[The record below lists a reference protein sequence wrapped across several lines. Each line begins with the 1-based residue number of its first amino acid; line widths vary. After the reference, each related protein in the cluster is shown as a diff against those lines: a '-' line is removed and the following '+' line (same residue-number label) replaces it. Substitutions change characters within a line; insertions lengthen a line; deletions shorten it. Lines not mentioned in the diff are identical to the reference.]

1 LLTQKLVDYGLDTHE
16 AEIYVFLSSIGPAPA
31 RVIAR
36 KFNFNRMK
44 AYRTLKSLEK
54 KGLIQSTISRPI
66 KFVASPLEAV
76 INRQLTE
83 TKMQLSNMEKNQSN
97 IIEEWKKIIKTN
109 SQQLEEPRFRIY
121 QGRQEIYD
129 LMLQMCNRAS
139 KNIYLV
145 TTVNDLNR
153 LSYMGL
159 EDQLKAC
166 LKKNIRI
173 RILTDIQKDT
183 ISEVEAYNTSANVRH
198 LKLPTPIR
206 SLIIDEKEALTTT
219 SMEESINFTTQSD
232 VGLWTTASNFVVAM
246 RIFYEAVWDLS
257 TDSDARIQYLETG
270 ILPTT
275 LQTIHDIEEGY
286 SKIREMVK
294 QSTNKLDILVNDLR
308 SITLSY
314 FDLEEAAKKG
324 VKVRL
329 LTHVDEFNL
338 DDISMLSK
346 IVQIKESFTEFN
358 LELVFKDGKE
368 LLRIYPLSE
377 TGRNI
382 VWSNIL
388 PHVETLGIVYEEY
401 WKRGIELESQIKWIQ
416 QKNLMNTL
424 KQSLLKMGE
433 NAIEKILQ
441 NEKIIDSVGKEHVF
455 ELIITKRVSSQ
466 PLCINIVTEK
476 DVFNKI
482 LVLGAN
488 RNELN
493 NFKLVLLSWESFKA
507 EEKRLAELYRIQL
520 ISESNISKITEKIL
534 QL

>member
-1 LLTQKLVDYGLDTHE
+1 
-16 AEIYVFLSSIGPAPA
+16 
-31 RVIAR
+31 
-36 KFNFNRMK
+36 
-44 AYRTLKSLEK
+44 
-54 KGLIQSTISRPI
+54 
-66 KFVASPLEAV
+66 
-76 INRQLTE
+76 
-83 TKMQLSNMEKNQSN
+83 
-97 IIEEWKKIIKTN
+97 
-109 SQQLEEPRFRIY
+109 
-121 QGRQEIYD
+121 
-129 LMLQMCNRAS
+129 
-139 KNIYLV
+139 
-145 TTVNDLNR
+145 
-153 LSYMGL
+153 
-159 EDQLKAC
+159 
-166 LKKNIRI
+166 
-173 RILTDIQKDT
+173 
-183 ISEVEAYNTSANVRH
+183 
-198 LKLPTPIR
+198 
-206 SLIIDEKEALTTT
+206 
-219 SMEESINFTTQSD
+219 
-232 VGLWTTASNFVVAM
+232 
-246 RIFYEAVWDLS
+246 
-257 TDSDARIQYLETG
+257 
-270 ILPTT
+270 
-275 LQTIHDIEEGY
+275 
-286 SKIREMVK
+286 
-294 QSTNKLDILVNDLR
+294 
-308 SITLSY
+308 
-314 FDLEEAAKKG
+314 
-324 VKVRL
+324 
-329 LTHVDEFNL
+329 
-338 DDISMLSK
+338 
-346 IVQIKESFTEFN
+346 
-358 LELVFKDGKE
+358 